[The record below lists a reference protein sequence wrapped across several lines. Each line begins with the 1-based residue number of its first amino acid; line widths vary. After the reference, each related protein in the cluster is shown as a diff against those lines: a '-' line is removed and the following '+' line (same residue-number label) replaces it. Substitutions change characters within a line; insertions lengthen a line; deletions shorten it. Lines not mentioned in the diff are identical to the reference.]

1 MLFRR
6 SLTYHEV
13 ELILDMKNTDG
24 EKKAVSFS
32 PGSKEVREIKI
43 TFKTLSPENGEVDF
57 TVSDN
62 TVKSVMT
69 MHNNKNGFAKIIGKF
84 FFLQ

>member
-13 ELILDMKNTDG
+13 EPILDMKNTDG

-32 PGSKEVREIKI
+32 PGSEVREIKI
-43 TFKTLSPENGEVDF
+43 TFKTVSPEKGEVDF

-62 TVKSVMT
+62 TVKNVLT
-69 MHNNKNGFAKIIGKF
+69 MHNNKNGFAKIIGKI